1 MSTPLTPSD
10 TIKLLDNAIKNNVD
24 WFYDSPDKQSA
35 IETTYRLAGKY
46 FELASKWTLLNKA
59 AAEALKTMKDQADEI
74 TRLDSRIEFLD
85 KTINRLNV
93 EIATLTT
100 ITNITK
106 EKA

>member
-35 IETTYRLAGKY
+35 IETTYRMAGKY

-59 AAEALKTMKDQADEI
+59 ATEALKVIQNQQDELI
-74 TRLDSRIEFLD
+74 KLENRVNTQD
-85 KTINRLNV
+85 KLINRLNT
-93 EIATLTT
+93 EIVTLT
-100 ITNITK
+100 NACK
-106 EKA
+106 EIE